1 MMKEIDEKYM
11 WRALELAGHGMGF
24 ASPNPKVG
32 AVIVAPDGRIIGE
45 GWHRRCGEGH
55 AEVNAVASVSKADRA
70 RLKESTMYVTLEP
83 CSHYGKTPPCSE
95 LIIRERI
102 PRVVV
107 ATVDPFSKVSG
118 RGIAMLR
125 EAGIEV
131 EVGMLG
137 EESRRLNRRFFT
149 AHTLQRSFITLKW
162 ARSAD
167 GYMDWERCDG
177 RERQCVF
184 STPLTSLA
192 VMRLRSLHDAV
203 LTTAATVNAD
213 NSRLTVRGWDGRQ
226 PLRVVVDRSARLK
239 SDAALLSDGK
249 GAVVVTDIGDPEALF
264 VQLLKEYG
272 CTSVLVEVGPTFL
285 DVLIDAGLWDAARE
299 EVSPMAL
306 GDEGVCV
313 APELPASMI
322 EKVEKWGDSTIIT
335 YSNTHKKPV
344 PLQPKFD

>member
-1 MMKEIDEKYM
+1 MKGIDEKYM

-24 ASPNPKVG
+24 ASPNPMVG
-32 AVIVAPDGRIIGE
+32 AVIVAPEGRIIGE

-55 AEVNAVASVSKADRA
+55 AEVNAVASVSGADREV
-70 RLKESTMYVTLEP
+70 LKESTMYVTLEP

-107 ATVDPFSKVSG
+107 ATVDPFSKVGG

-149 AHTLQRSFITLKW
+149 AHTLQRPFITLKW

-167 GYMDWERCDG
+167 GFMDWERCDG
-177 RERQCVF
+177 REHQCVF

-213 NSRLTVRGWDGRQ
+213 NSRLTVRKWDGRQ
-226 PLRVVVDRSARLK
+226 PLRVVVDRSGRLRR
-239 SDAALLSDGK
+239 DAGLLSDGK
-249 GAVVVTDIGDPEALF
+249 GEVIVTDTGEPEALF
-264 VQLLKEYG
+264 AQLLHEYG
-272 CTSVLVEVGPTFL
+272 CTSVLVEAGPTFL
-285 DVLIDAGLWDAARE
+285 NVLIDSGLWDAARE
-299 EVSPMAL
+299 EVSPMIL
-306 GDEGVCV
+306 GDEGARV
-313 APELPASMI
+313 APNLPSPMI

-335 YSNTHKKPV
+335 YSNNHNMPAS
-344 PLQPKFD
+344 LQPESD